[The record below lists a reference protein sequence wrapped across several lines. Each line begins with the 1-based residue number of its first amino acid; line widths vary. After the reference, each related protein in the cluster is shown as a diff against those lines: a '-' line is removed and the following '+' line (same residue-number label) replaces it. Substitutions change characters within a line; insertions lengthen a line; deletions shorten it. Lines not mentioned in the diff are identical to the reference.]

1 MRQYRSVI
9 KTNKFPQ
16 LTRRVF
22 TTADGLK
29 SDNVTAMRFDNNG
42 VLFVGT
48 DKGLARFDG
57 EKFSPIAI
65 GAKDAAI
72 SMIYFNAENHMFI
85 GVGNSMLEFD
95 GKKKISEKK
104 FSSKLID
111 IKVDLDGATWILTES
126 VLYKL
131 GENGYDIEI
140 GVPGK
145 GSCLAVYKNN
155 KVYVGTAGGMLSS
168 ASAGTGR
175 SSWRVLPEF
184 SATQLPAFTWI
195 PSAAFG
201 SARTG
206 AFVSM
211 TTTAI
216 GWIIQKST
224 VCPML
229 T

>member
-29 SDNVTAMRFDNNG
+29 SDNITAMRFDNNG

-57 EKFSPIAI
+57 EKFSPVSI

-72 SMIYFNAENHMFI
+72 SMIYFNAENHMFV

-95 GKKKISEKK
+95 GKKKLSEKK

-155 KVYVGTAGGMLSS
+155 KVYVGTAGGGLH
-168 ASAGTGR
+168 ALVGKRWQIGR
-175 SSWRVLPEF
+175 AHV
-184 SATQLPAFTWI
+184 
-195 PSAAFG
+195 
-201 SARTG
+201 
-206 AFVSM
+206 
-211 TTTAI
+211 
-216 GWIIQKST
+216 
-224 VCPML
+224 
-229 T
+229 